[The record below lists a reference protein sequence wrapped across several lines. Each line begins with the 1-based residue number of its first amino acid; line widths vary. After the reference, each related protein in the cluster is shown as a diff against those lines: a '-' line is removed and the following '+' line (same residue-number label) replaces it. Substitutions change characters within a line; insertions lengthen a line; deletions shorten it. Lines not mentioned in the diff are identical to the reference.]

1 MPNSLILHD
10 MATYETDE
18 RIYAL
23 STAYYPSAL
32 AIIRV
37 SGDGCVESLSR
48 IFSGKKK
55 LLESGSNTLLHGYL
69 SDTSGKKIDEVVLAV
84 YRKGHGY
91 TSEEAVEITMH
102 GSLPLIQKLSLTL
115 EEIGFRKALP
125 GEFTY
130 RAFMHGRMD
139 LTEAE
144 AVEEIVSAKSEMAA
158 RSALSRLSGSLSSV
172 ILSMKEK
179 LVDILSSLEVQ
190 LDYAED
196 EILEDWVY
204 PEEEVMGIISSIG
217 RLLSTY
223 DSARMYSQGAMVV
236 LAGATNAG
244 KSSFFNALLKENRA
258 IVSAKE
264 GTTRDYIEAGCVI
277 RGLPIRLFDTAG
289 LRNAGEE
296 IEAEGIERSKSLMR
310 EADLVIY
317 ISDGSDENL
326 PVEDERTMI
335 VYSKLDEGRKG
346 HPLEFSSV
354 TGEGIGEILDEV
366 ERRLL
371 GSSASESDVSIESQ
385 RQKEGLSE
393 CREIL
398 LESLKVRDSS
408 VDIMALS
415 FQSAIRSLSS
425 LIGEVSSDEILDNLF
440 SKFCLGK

>member
-1 MPNSLILHD
+1 
-10 MATYETDE
+10 
-18 RIYAL
+18 
-23 STAYYPSAL
+23 
-32 AIIRV
+32 
-37 SGDGCVESLSR
+37 
-48 IFSGKKK
+48 
-55 LLESGSNTLLHGYL
+55 
-69 SDTSGKKIDEVVLAV
+69 
-84 YRKGHGY
+84 
-91 TSEEAVEITMH
+91 
-102 GSLPLIQKLSLTL
+102 
-115 EEIGFRKALP
+115 
-125 GEFTY
+125 
-130 RAFMHGRMD
+130 
-139 LTEAE
+139 
-144 AVEEIVSAKSEMAA
+144 
-158 RSALSRLSGSLSSV
+158 
-172 ILSMKEK
+172 MKEK

-204 PEEEVMGIISSIG
+204 PEEEVMGIISSID

-244 KSSFFNALLKENRA
+244 KSSFFNTLLKENRA

-326 PVEDERTMI
+326 PSEDERTMI

-398 LESLKVRDSS
+398 LESLKARDSS